1 MSGSTFEA
9 GAEGADSNEIVEKS
23 FRVPGV
29 SLRLRTAPKEMGGEF
44 ETLAVWLSRDM
55 SFGGAPSAWVG
66 LDTETVRDADGV
78 ERTRVGDKI
87 VMLNA
92 ARLDSEN
99 GIARILD
106 TLTRSHEADFA
117 EATEV
122 VRAAAAEVGIREAAA
137 EARGLLFARAAA
149 SVRATYQS
157 TRDKAL
163 AAVRELAM
171 LEAASAVE
179 ETMMAV
185 GDDAAAEGEKATE
198 DAPPDT
204 DRS

>member
-23 FRVPGV
+23 FRVPGAT
-29 SLRLRTAPKEMGGEF
+29 LRLRTSPKEMGGEF

-66 LDTETVRDADGV
+66 LETETECDADGR
-78 ERTRVGDKI
+78 ERTKIGDKI

-106 TLTRSHEADFA
+106 TLTRGHEADFA
-117 EATEV
+117 EATEA

-137 EARGLLFARAAA
+137 EARGLLFRQAAA
-149 SVRATYQS
+149 SVRATFQS

-185 GDDAAAEGEKATE
+185 GDDGAPGGEKAAE
-198 DAPPDT
+198 DAQPDT